1 MLLSHPR
8 CSFASS
14 LDTFLN
20 TSQDEWLSHMK
31 AGAAGRPLHEAQI
44 TAWVDCYE
52 VLQHTPLPV
61 IGAQHPGLSIIFEYE
76 LPYEAGRR
84 PDIVLL
90 SKEQVVILEFKMKS
104 RIFRADVDQAA
115 AYARDIQEYHFES
128 RNRKV
133 TSLLVVTHLKNKL
146 EPWGSVLVSSKDRLQ
161 EALLH
166 ILRPG
171 TTACDANA
179 WMSSRYEPLPT
190 IVEAAQMIMRKEAL
204 PQIRS
209 ADSAGIPQALQCL
222 SGIATYAKEKSKY
235 MLAFVTGVPGAG
247 KTYLGLQFVYESF
260 QETEQV
266 HSVYLSGNGPLVKV
280 LSSALR
286 SNVFVKDL
294 HKQIDEFVRFQARD
308 FHQNIIVFDEGQRAW
323 TQEYMAQRNSGLSFS
338 EAELMIQ
345 LAEARLPWCVLL
357 VLIGEGQEI
366 NKGESSGMEQWA
378 TALSRAQKTWEIVAP
393 SKLEVSFP
401 LSPTLRRF
409 HPRDQLDLNVSLRN
423 HLAQNASMFM
433 NHLISGEIDQ
443 AKALAPSLKAAG
455 YTMLV
460 TQHLEDAKSYCI
472 ARYTG
477 QSSMRYGL
485 LASSKADSSLM
496 NRYGIDNSYGAT
508 SIRNMDIAAWYNDLP
523 DSPKSCCSFHHVVT
537 EFSCQ
542 GLELDL
548 PILCWGSDM
557 TWNGQ
562 AWNLYRPWQS
572 ADSNENR
579 YRLNSYRVLL
589 TRGRDGLIVFVPPE
603 AKLTPIYQLLLD
615 IGMERL

>member
-1 MLLSHPR
+1 MILSHPR

-20 TSQDEWLSHMK
+20 ISQDEWLSHMK

-52 VLQHTPLPV
+52 VLQHTLPV
-61 IGAQHPGLSIIFEYE
+61 IDTQHPELSIIFEYE

-84 PDIVLL
+84 PDVVLL
-90 SKEQVVILEFKMKS
+90 SKEQVIILEFKMKS
-104 RIFRADVDQAA
+104 RILRADVDQAA

-128 RNRKV
+128 RNRRV
-133 TSLLVVTHLKNKL
+133 TSLLVVTHLKNRL
-146 EPWGSVLVSSKDRLQ
+146 DPWGSVLVSSRDRLQ

-166 ILRPG
+166 TLRVG
-171 TTACDANA
+171 TTACNANA

-190 IVEAAQMIMRKEAL
+190 IVEAAQMIMRKKAL

-260 QETEQV
+260 QETEHV

-308 FHQNIIVFDEGQRAW
+308 FYQNIIVFDEGQRAW

>member
-1 MLLSHPR
+1 MLLYHPR

-20 TSQDEWLSHMK
+20 ISQDEWLSHMK

-52 VLQHTPLPV
+52 VLQHTLPI

-84 PDIVLL
+84 PDVVLL

-104 RIFRADVDQAA
+104 RILRADVDQAS
-115 AYARDIQEYHFES
+115 AYARDIQAYHFES

-166 ILRPG
+166 TLRVG
-171 TTACDANA
+171 TTACNANA

-190 IVEAAQMIMRKEAL
+190 IVEAAQMIMRKKAL

-235 MLAFVTGVPGAG
+235 MLTFVTGVPGAG

-338 EAELMIQ
+338 EADLMIQ

-378 TALSRAQKTWEIVAP
+378 TALSRARKTWEIVAP

-508 SIRNMDIAAWYNDLP
+508 SIRNMDIAAWYNNLP

-589 TRGRDGLIVFVPPE
+589 TRGRDGLIIFVPPE

>member
-1 MLLSHPR
+1 MILSHPR

-14 LDTFLN
+14 LATFLS

-52 VLQHTPLPV
+52 VLQHTLPV
-61 IGAQHPGLSIIFEYE
+61 VDAQHPGLSIIFEYE

-84 PDIVLL
+84 PDVVLL

-104 RIFRADVDQAA
+104 RILRADADQAA

-133 TSLLVVTHLKNKL
+133 TSLLVVTHLKNRL
-146 EPWGSVLVSSKDRLQ
+146 EPWGSVLVSSSDRLQ

-166 ILRPG
+166 TLRVG

-266 HSVYLSGNGPLVKV
+266 HSVYLSGNGPLIKV
-280 LSSALR
+280 LSSALG

-294 HKQIDEFVRFQARD
+294 HKQINEFVRYQARD

-323 TQEYMAQRNSGLSFS
+323 TQEHMAQRNSGLSFS

-366 NKGESSGMEQWA
+366 NKGEASGMEQWA

-393 SKLEVSFP
+393 SKLKASFP

-423 HLAQNASMFM
+423 HLAQNASTFM
-433 NHLISGEIDQ
+433 NYLISCEIDQ

-496 NRYGIDNSYGAT
+496 NRYGIDNSYEAT
-508 SIRNMDIAAWYNDLP
+508 SIRNMDIAAWYNDPP
-523 DSPKSCCSFHHVVT
+523 DSPKSCCSFRHVVT

-548 PILCWGSDM
+548 PILCWGPDM

-589 TRGRDGLIVFVPPE
+589 TRGRDGIIVFVPPE

-615 IGMERL
+615 VGMERL